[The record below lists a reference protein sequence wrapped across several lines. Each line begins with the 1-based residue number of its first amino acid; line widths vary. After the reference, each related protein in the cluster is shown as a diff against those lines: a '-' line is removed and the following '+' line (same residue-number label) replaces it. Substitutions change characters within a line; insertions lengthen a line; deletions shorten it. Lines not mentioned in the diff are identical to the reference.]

1 MTGLDLSGAIPKVWG
16 AYRVRFDGRAYC
28 GCGWLPREIKWLR
41 GEIKIEE
48 RSGAA
53 VLLSLSYF
61 KGKAEVDVAATDKL
75 SLGRVQMMRATK
87 EKLLNEASDWENEH
101 YRLCADCG
109 CETRGDDWVSARW
122 NKARCP
128 SCEKIRNRMAVAN
141 CKKGGKG
148 GD

>member
-1 MTGLDLSGAIPKVWG
+1 MTGLDLAGAIPKVWG
-16 AYRVRFDGRAYC
+16 AYRVRFGGRAYC
-28 GCGWLPREIKWLR
+28 GCGWLPREVKWLR
-41 GEIKIEE
+41 SEIKIDGRVEL
-48 RSGAA
+48 AP
-53 VLLSLSYF
+53 VSLSYY
-61 KGKAEVDVAATDKL
+61 KGKAVLDVMPTDKL

-87 EKLLNEASDWENEH
+87 EKLLNEVAEWKNEH

-122 NKARCP
+122 NRARCRV
-128 SCEKIRNRMAVAN
+128 CELIRNRMAVAN